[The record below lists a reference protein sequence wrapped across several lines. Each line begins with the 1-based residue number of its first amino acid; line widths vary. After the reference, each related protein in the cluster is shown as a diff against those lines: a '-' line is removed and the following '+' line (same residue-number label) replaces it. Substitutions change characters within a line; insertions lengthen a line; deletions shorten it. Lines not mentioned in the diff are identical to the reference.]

1 MTDTV
6 IRNADTATDIRAIG
20 GLFLEYAAR
29 HVGPDLT
36 VESMTAEI
44 ATLPGEFQPPRGRL
58 LLATVKG
65 ESAGCVGLRPIDA
78 DVAEVK
84 RLFVRPEFRGLG
96 IARLLISTL
105 QTEARRAG
113 YRRLRL
119 DTIDEM
125 HAAIE
130 LYRSVGFQ
138 EIAAYHDDFIEPR
151 RFFELELDT
160 PG

>member
-6 IRNADTATDIRAIG
+6 IRNADTAADVHAVG

-58 LLATVKG
+58 LLAMVRG
-65 ESAGCVGLRPIDA
+65 ESAGCVGLRPLDA
-78 DVAEVK
+78 EVAEVK
-84 RLFVRPEFRGLG
+84 RLFVRPELRGLG
-96 IARLLISTL
+96 IGRLLLSRL
-105 QTEARRAG
+105 QSEARRAG

-119 DTIDEM
+119 DTINEM
-125 HAAIE
+125 RAAIE
-130 LYRSVGFQ
+130 LYRSFGFQ

-151 RFFELELDT
+151 RFFELELG
-160 PG
+160 PAG